1 MPLKSIAASCKEHGL
16 VGGRRRRLGGR
27 RSSASRQSGP
37 IQSSHHRRFEAR
49 SSGGPLHNHSSHH
62 RRYNESSHATATS
75 TPDAAHPHLPHAKS
89 SSSMRGS
96 VRSLL
101 RSARKSVGA
110 GGGGGSASTLGSS
123 ASSFGH
129 LLGTTHNPLAERIS
143 AEDWEAVRSALRGG
157 GDPAEGEGGDG
168 QAADDAAAK
177 SAAAAAVAELG
188 RCRDLPSGSNALH
201 FACRFCP
208 PPDVVRM
215 LEVALVSGERGE
227 GQGEGDRQESSNN
240 PFAAEDCASRV
251 PLHYAVKYGCS
262 PEVAALLLRRYPSAA
277 SRTDVVGKTPLHHF
291 AESYASHRGGDG
303 NGNFRQTALKDDMK
317 LVAKLLLRADLSA
330 VNVEDDEGMT
340 PIEYAIF
347 SPDDVSIDISV
358 VRMMQKGSEKDWKNK
373 ASAAAASPSS
383 ASTTRETRNAADSS
397 PASAAADAGPASA
410 DEPRS
415 IGRESPPSSPDDKED
430 DDDDEVRRTMAVAD
444 LLGSVDLAAVSSA
457 LDKSNAG
464 TTTAGKTDPA
474 LADRPALRIP
484 PFEPKRRTSPRALC
498 A

>member
-129 LLGTTHNPLAERIS
+129 LLGTRHNALAERIS
-143 AEDWEAVRSALRGG
+143 AEDWDAVRSALRGG

-168 QAADDAAAK
+168 EADDLAAK
-177 SAAAAAVAELG
+177 SAVAAVAELG

-383 ASTTRETRNAADSS
+383 ASARETRNAADSS